1 MASKVMRKQFEKLEE
16 RKGPHLSFEK
26 REGERKQ
33 NPKSGYDSPE
43 PSVAPSSVG
52 ALGMDSQAGRRGGCR
67 EEGSERQVG
76 EKSCRQGKR
85 RVAANCFRQKW
96 RSLHII
102 STFWWNAPC
111 LFPTCLSAVCLPLVN
126 LFTIS
131 FWSNFNKL
139 VGSGGLVTLWLLL
152 SCTPALETA
161 FICGFL
167 QAAGSVRKE
176 KRSCNLLCRTRSRT
190 RRRNSG
196 QYPTVIV
203 LKWLL
208 ARDLAQQKQNGL
220 SQLCATLV
228 RHWRQQKQPLV

>member
-102 STFWWNAPC
+102 STFWWNAP
-111 LFPTCLSAVCLPLVN
+111 LLVPHM
-126 LFTIS
+126 S
-131 FWSNFNKL
+131 
-139 VGSGGLVTLWLLL
+139 L
-152 SCTPALETA
+152 SCVSSFSELVYHFVLIKFQQISRFGGFGNPVA
-161 FICGFL
+161 FTVMYSSSWNSLHLRLPSGRGLCEE
-167 QAAGSVRKE
+167 RKE
-176 KRSCNLLCRTRSRT
+176 KL
-190 RRRNSG
+190 
-196 QYPTVIV
+196 
-203 LKWLL
+203 
-208 ARDLAQQKQNGL
+208 
-220 SQLCATLV
+220 
-228 RHWRQQKQPLV
+228 QPSVSHPF